1 MALRVLPSLTLA
13 VTEPPVRKRKRVIML
28 ASGFAAFAV
37 YRILKQATPLDEP
50 LALLLV
56 SGLCAAVT
64 ALWAYGRGRVLPI
77 ATVWTEDGPRRLAW
91 LVGWI
96 GFAYGVLLSLLV
108 LALLKI
114 VAGYDFLQHPDGPAM
129 MAIIIACTSVARDA
143 FEIGHVRCLQ
153 RQGQPVFTF
162 PDGVMLRSWAWHQPG
177 LILQWTLLGALLTG
191 LAAGMVALVGEVW
204 RSAFAQL
211 CVVTPVAANLALLA
225 YLAGEQ
231 RPGGWR
237 ARLAAVAW
245 KELARFWWWP
255 GAAFAATY
263 DLVVLGALSFGL
275 RWDGPLT
282 VAQSATVGSIIGGL
296 VALYCCYLGHRRVVE
311 DQMRAAVPATLLR
324 CPFVLGILTKAQSA
338 AAPMASAADAILGQV
353 PRR

>member
-1 MALRVLPSLTLA
+1 MALRVLPSLALA
-13 VTEPPVRKRKRVIML
+13 VTEPTVRKRKRLVML
-28 ASGFAAFAV
+28 APGFVAFAV
-37 YRILKQATPLDEP
+37 YRVLKRTTPLEEP

-64 ALWAYGRGRVLPI
+64 ALWAYGQGRVLPI
-77 ATVWTEDGPRRLAW
+77 AKVWKEDGPRRLTW

-96 GFAYGVLLSLLV
+96 GFVYGVQLSLLV

-114 VAGYDFLQHPDGPAM
+114 VVGYDFLQHPDGPAM
-129 MAIIIACTSVARDA
+129 MAMVIACTSVGRDA
-143 FEIGHVRCLQ
+143 FEIGHIHSLQ
-153 RQGQPVFTF
+153 RRGDPVFTF
-162 PDGVMLRSWAWHQPG
+162 PDGVMLRSWARHRPG
-177 LILQWTLLGALLTG
+177 LSLQWTLLGALITG
-191 LAAGMVALVGEVW
+191 LAAGVVALGGEVG

-211 CVVTPVAANLALLA
+211 CVVTLMAASLALPA

-237 ARLAAVAW
+237 SRLAAAAW

-282 VAQSATVGSIIGGL
+282 VAQSATVASLIGGL

-311 DQMRAAVPATLLR
+311 DQVRAAVPATLLR
-324 CPFVLGILTKAQSA
+324 CPFVLGILTKARSA
-338 AAPMASAADAILGQV
+338 AAPMASAADAVLGQV